1 MNESRKENEFAGKN
15 TLHTD
20 MAIVMLISNKKDIGQ
35 VNVVDITLGQV
46 YWLGQNLKV
55 VPA

>member
-1 MNESRKENEFAGKN
+1 MNESRKENKFAGKN

-35 VNVVDITLGQV
+35 VNVMDITLGQV